1 MKIQIMLEFELD
13 SLKRELEGKK
23 KTLAMLKKE
32 YDNLMIAISDN
43 LTIEDYMLLSRFANS
58 KKELIAATEESIK
71 QLEEK
76 IDDIERYLDRMEWDQ

>member
-1 MKIQIMLEFELD
+1 MRVQIMLEFELD
-13 SLKRELEGKK
+13 SLKRELDGKR

-32 YDNLMIAISDN
+32 YDNLMIAISNN

-76 IDDIERYLDRMEWDQ
+76 IDDMERYLSRMEWD

>member
-1 MKIQIMLEFELD
+1 MKVQIMLEYELD

-23 KTLAMLKKE
+23 KTLVMLKKE
-32 YDNLMIAISDN
+32 YDNLMLAISDN

-71 QLEEK
+71 QLEQK
-76 IDDIERYLDRMEWDQ
+76 IDDIERYLERMEWD

>member
-1 MKIQIMLEFELD
+1 MKVQIMLEFELD
-13 SLKRELEGKK
+13 SLKRELDGKK

-43 LTIEDYMLLSRFANS
+43 LTIEDYMLLSRFANG

-76 IDDIERYLDRMEWDQ
+76 IDDIERYLDRMEWD

>member
-1 MKIQIMLEFELD
+1 MKVQIMLEFELD
-13 SLKRELEGKK
+13 SLKRELDGKN

-32 YDNLMIAISDN
+32 YDNLMLAISDN
-43 LTIEDYMLLSRFANS
+43 LAIEDYMLLGRFANS

-76 IDDIERYLDRMEWDQ
+76 IDDIERYLDRMEWD

>member
-1 MKIQIMLEFELD
+1 MKVQIILEFELD

-76 IDDIERYLDRMEWDQ
+76 IDDIERYLERMEWDQ

>member
-1 MKIQIMLEFELD
+1 MKVQIMLEYELD
-13 SLKRELEGKK
+13 SLKRELDGKR

-32 YDNLMIAISDN
+32 YDELMLAVSDN
-43 LTIEDYMLLSRFANS
+43 LIIEDYMLLSRFANG

-76 IDDIERYLDRMEWDQ
+76 IDDIERYLSRMEWDQ

>member
-1 MKIQIMLEFELD
+1 MKVQIMLEFELD

-23 KTLAMLKKE
+23 KTLATLKKE
-32 YDNLMIAISDN
+32 YDNLMLAISDN
-43 LTIEDYMLLSRFANS
+43 LAIEDYMLLSRFANG

-76 IDDIERYLDRMEWDQ
+76 INDIERYLDRMEWD

>member
-1 MKIQIMLEFELD
+1 MKVQIMLEYELD

-76 IDDIERYLDRMEWDQ
+76 IDDIERYLDRMEWD

>member
-1 MKIQIMLEFELD
+1 MKVQIMLEFELD

-32 YDNLMIAISDN
+32 YDELMIAISDN

-76 IDDIERYLDRMEWDQ
+76 INDIERYLDRMEWD

>member
-1 MKIQIMLEFELD
+1 MKVQIMLEFELD

-32 YDNLMIAISDN
+32 YDELMLAVSDN
-43 LTIEDYMLLSRFANS
+43 LIIEDYMLLSRFANS

-76 IDDIERYLDRMEWDQ
+76 IDDIKRYLDRMEWD

>member
-1 MKIQIMLEFELD
+1 MKVQIMLECELD

-23 KTLAMLKKE
+23 KTLVMLKKE
-32 YDNLMIAISDN
+32 YDNLILANSDN

-76 IDDIERYLDRMEWDQ
+76 IDDIERYLERMEWD

>member
-1 MKIQIMLEFELD
+1 MKVQIMLEFELD

-32 YDNLMIAISDN
+32 YDELMLAISDN

-76 IDDIERYLDRMEWDQ
+76 IDDIERYLDRMEWD

>member
-1 MKIQIMLEFELD
+1 MKVQIMLEYELD

-32 YDNLMIAISDN
+32 YDELMLAVSDN
-43 LTIEDYMLLSRFANS
+43 LIIEDYMLLSRFANG

>member
-1 MKIQIMLEFELD
+1 MKVQIMLEFELD

-32 YDNLMIAISDN
+32 YDNLMLAISDN

-58 KKELIAATEESIK
+58 KKELIAATDESIK

-76 IDDIERYLDRMEWDQ
+76 IDDIERYLDRMEWD

>member
-1 MKIQIMLEFELD
+1 MKVQIMLEYELD
-13 SLKRELEGKK
+13 SLKRELDGKR
-23 KTLAMLKKE
+23 KTLEMLKKE
-32 YDNLMIAISDN
+32 SDNLMLAISDN

-76 IDDIERYLDRMEWDQ
+76 IDDIERYLDRMEWD

>member
-1 MKIQIMLEFELD
+1 MKVQIMLEFELD
-13 SLKRELEGKK
+13 GLKRELEGKK

-32 YDNLMIAISDN
+32 YDNLMLAISDN
-43 LTIEDYMLLSRFANS
+43 LTIEDYMLLSRFANG

-76 IDDIERYLDRMEWDQ
+76 IDDIKRYLDRMEWD

>member
-1 MKIQIMLEFELD
+1 MKVQIMLDFELD

-76 IDDIERYLDRMEWDQ
+76 IDDIERYLSRMEWD

>member
-1 MKIQIMLEFELD
+1 MKVQIMLEFELD
-13 SLKRELEGKK
+13 SLKHELEGKK

-32 YDNLMIAISDN
+32 YDNLMIAISNN
-43 LTIEDYMLLSRFANS
+43 LTIEDYMLLSRFANG

-76 IDDIERYLDRMEWDQ
+76 IDDIKRYLDRMEWDQ

>member
-1 MKIQIMLEFELD
+1 MKVQIMLEFELD

-32 YDNLMIAISDN
+32 YDNLMLAISEN
-43 LTIEDYMLLSRFANS
+43 LTIEDYMLLSRFANG

-76 IDDIERYLDRMEWDQ
+76 IDDIKRYLDRMEWD

>member
-1 MKIQIMLEFELD
+1 MKVQIMLEFELD
-13 SLKRELEGKK
+13 SLKRELDGKK

-32 YDNLMIAISDN
+32 YDELMLAVSDN
-43 LTIEDYMLLSRFANS
+43 LIIEDYMLLSRFANG

-76 IDDIERYLDRMEWDQ
+76 IDDIERYLERMGWD

>member
-1 MKIQIMLEFELD
+1 MKVQIMLEFELD

-32 YDNLMIAISDN
+32 YDNLMLAISDN
-43 LTIEDYMLLSRFANS
+43 LTIEDYMLLSRFANG

-76 IDDIERYLDRMEWDQ
+76 IDDIERYLDRMEWD

>member
-1 MKIQIMLEFELD
+1 MKVQIMLEFELD

-32 YDNLMIAISDN
+32 YDNLMLAISDN

-58 KKELIAATEESIK
+58 KKELIAATDESIK
-71 QLEEK
+71 KLEQK
-76 IDDIERYLDRMEWDQ
+76 IDDIERYLDRMEWD

>member
-1 MKIQIMLEFELD
+1 MKVQIMLEFELD

-32 YDNLMIAISDN
+32 YDNLMLAISDN
-43 LTIEDYMLLSRFANS
+43 LTIEDYMLLSRFANG
-58 KKELIAATEESIK
+58 KKELIIATEESIK

-76 IDDIERYLDRMEWDQ
+76 IDDIERYLDRMEWD

>member
-1 MKIQIMLEFELD
+1 MKVQIMLEFELD
-13 SLKRELEGKK
+13 SLKRELDGKK

-43 LTIEDYMLLSRFANS
+43 LTIEDYMLLGRFANN

-76 IDDIERYLDRMEWDQ
+76 IDDIERYLQRMEWDQ

>member
-1 MKIQIMLEFELD
+1 MKVQIMLEFELD

-32 YDNLMIAISDN
+32 YDNLMLAISDN

-76 IDDIERYLDRMEWDQ
+76 IDDIERYLERMEWDK

>member
-1 MKIQIMLEFELD
+1 MKVQIMLEFELD

-32 YDNLMIAISDN
+32 YDNLMLAVSDN
-43 LTIEDYMLLSRFANS
+43 LIIEDYMLLSRFANG

-76 IDDIERYLDRMEWDQ
+76 IDDIERYLDRMEWD

>member
-1 MKIQIMLEFELD
+1 MKVQIMLEFELD
-13 SLKRELEGKK
+13 SLKRELDGKN

-58 KKELIAATEESIK
+58 KKELIKATEESIK

-76 IDDIERYLDRMEWDQ
+76 IDDIKRYLDRMEWDQ

>member
-1 MKIQIMLEFELD
+1 MKVQIMLEFELG
-13 SLKRELEGKK
+13 SLKRELDGKK

-32 YDNLMIAISDN
+32 YDNLMLAISDN

-76 IDDIERYLDRMEWDQ
+76 IDDIERYLERMEWD